1 MDTFIDSLLKTIKTK
16 SLSGKQL
23 YMKSRKKSQ
32 WRKFH
37 WWKSHWWK
45 SHQWKTHRWKNPKLL
60 NTKEP
65 NTKELNTDVNKY
77 IVEIVTYLN
86 DVCSSSYRS
95 TTKKTQSLIK
105 ARLSEKF
112 TVDDFKKV
120 IDVKH
125 AEWTGTPQAKYLRPE
140 TLFGT
145 KFESYLQQWSCGR
158 MEKLGDI
165 MSVLWKER
173 RSCTRRSW
181 KRNQTSDNRG
191 FAKTIG

>member
-1 MDTFIDSLLKTIKTK
+1 DDKNKIVKWETVIYEIP
-16 SLSGKQL
+16 
-23 YMKSRKKSQ
+23 KKEPVAEIPLVE
-32 WRKFH
+32 KPLVE
-37 WWKSHWWK
+37 KPPVE
-45 SHQWKTHRWKNPKLL
+45 NPELL

-65 NTKELNTDVNKY
+65 NTKELNTDINKY
-77 IVEIVTYLN
+77 IVEIVDYLN

-105 ARLSEKF
+105 VRLKEKF

-125 AEWTGTPQAKYLRPE
+125 AEWTGTSRAKYLRPE

-145 KFESYLQQWSCGR
+145 KFESYLQQW
-158 MEKLGDI
+158 E
-165 MSVLWKER
+165 LWKNGK
-173 RSCTRRSW
+173 TRGYNVGSYGKSADHVPEEVGRGI
-181 KRNQTSDNRG
+181 KPADNRG